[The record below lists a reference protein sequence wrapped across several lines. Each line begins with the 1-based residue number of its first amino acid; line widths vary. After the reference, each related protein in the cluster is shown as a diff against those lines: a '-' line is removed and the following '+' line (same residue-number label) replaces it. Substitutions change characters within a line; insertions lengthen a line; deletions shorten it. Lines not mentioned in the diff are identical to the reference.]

1 MTRDAL
7 LWQRLGHKTHALI
20 AQHIGEVEVG
30 KDGPKS
36 IVLDEQSI
44 EQLKLLG
51 LEDVASTDGTGDL
64 ATAAEVMDSI
74 RKPLDARL
82 QANPSNAKYV
92 SLAARLEA
100 LRQTYIESA
109 EESVEF
115 LKKLL
120 EIAREVVQ
128 ADREQVAEEGR
139 QRWPTRLRRRISR
152 CS

>member
-1 MTRDAL
+1 E
-7 LWQRLGHKTHALI
+7 LI

-30 KDGPKS
+30 KGGPKS

-51 LEDVASTDGTGDL
+51 LDDVPVPPGGTPEPT
-64 ATAAEVMDSI
+64 TAAGVMDSI
-74 RKPLDARL
+74 RKRLEARL
-82 QANPSNAKYV
+82 QANPSNPKYV

-120 EIAREVVQ
+120 EIAREVVLD
-128 ADREQVAEEGR
+128 DREQDYEEGASWVDVGSA
-139 QRWPTRLRRRISR
+139 QA
-152 CS
+152 